1 MSTPSETP
9 PELDPNEPGE
19 WKVLLPPDMRI
30 VEYFFEPKMQFIQKW
45 IGLDCFFFARI
56 AFLIGCLCGVVTTI
70 PIFSLGSVG
79 FGQGYYGKALPL
91 FISAI
96 FTGAFTIMQW
106 GFMRYGVSFA
116 KQIAYEHLLSGAKN
130 PLLIGHRVFFY
141 LTAIFTP
148 FVIGC
153 MSNPWPVLALNLAFY
168 GTFLSGYIGQALCS
182 CTPLPPGKSK
192 LRQALDAGRV
202 WLESITAPDH
212 PMPEPVGT

>member
-1 MSTPSETP
+1 MEGSSSTRYA
-9 PELDPNEPGE
+9 NC
-19 WKVLLPPDMRI
+19 RI
-30 VEYFFEPKMQFIQKW
+30 LFRTKDAVHPKMDRPRLLLFCKDCILDWMSLRSRHDDSDIFLRIRRLWPRILWKGFAPVYFGNLYW
-45 IGLDCFFFARI
+45 SIHNHAVGLH
-56 AFLIGCLCGVVTTI
+56 
-70 PIFSLGSVG
+70 
-79 FGQGYYGKALPL
+79 AL
-91 FISAI
+91 
-96 FTGAFTIMQW
+96 
-106 GFMRYGVSFA
+106 RVSFA